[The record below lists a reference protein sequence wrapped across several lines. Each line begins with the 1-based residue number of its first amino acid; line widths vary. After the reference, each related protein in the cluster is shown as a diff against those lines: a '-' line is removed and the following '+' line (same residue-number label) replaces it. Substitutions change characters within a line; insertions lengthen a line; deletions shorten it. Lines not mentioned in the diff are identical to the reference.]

1 MRAPRSAA
9 RNGINMKPRAGFTL
23 IELLVVIMIVSIL
36 MGVGVPSYKY
46 MTNSNRLS
54 AEVNGLL
61 GDMQMA
67 RSEAIKQGLSV
78 TVCASQNQ
86 TSCSQ
91 SSDWSSG
98 WIVFTDPGDVG
109 VRDGNEPILRAQK
122 ALHLGD
128 KLFDTA
134 GTLSSATFNRA
145 GFLSFTG
152 LTVDAVTLT
161 LHDDQA
167 IAAHTRC
174 LWIASQGLMTTQTP
188 ATDAGCK

>member
-1 MRAPRSAA
+1 
-9 RNGINMKPRAGFTL
+9 MKPYAGFTL
-23 IELLVVIMIVSIL
+23 IELLVVIMIVGIL

-61 GDMQMA
+61 GDMQLA
-67 RSEAIKQGLSV
+67 RSEAIKQGVSV
-78 TVCASQNQ
+78 TVCASQDQ
-86 TSCSQ
+86 ASCSQ
-91 SSDWSSG
+91 LSDWSSG
-98 WIVFTDPGDVG
+98 WIVFADPAGVG
-109 VRDGNEPILRAQK
+109 VRDANEAILRAQK
-122 ALHLGD
+122 ALHPGD

-134 GTLSSATFNRA
+134 GTLASATFNRA

-152 LTVDAVTLT
+152 APVDGVTLT
-161 LHDDQA
+161 LHDDRA
-167 IAAHTRC
+167 VADHTRC

>member
-1 MRAPRSAA
+1 
-9 RNGINMKPRAGFTL
+9 MKPSAGFTM

-46 MTNSNRLS
+46 VTNSNRLS

-61 GDMQMA
+61 GDMQLA
-67 RSEAIKQGLSV
+67 RSEAIRQGLPV
-78 TVCASQNQ
+78 TVCASQDQ
-86 TSCSQ
+86 VSCSQ
-91 SSDWSSG
+91 SSDWASG
-98 WIVFTDPGDVG
+98 WIVFTDPAAVG
-109 VRDGNEPILRAQK
+109 VRDADEQILRARK
-122 ALHLGD
+122 ALHPGD

-152 LTVDAVTLT
+152 APGDGVTLT
-161 LHDDQA
+161 LHDDRA
-167 IAAHTRC
+167 VAEHTRC

-188 ATDAGCK
+188 VTQAGCK

>member
-1 MRAPRSAA
+1 
-9 RNGINMKPRAGFTL
+9 MKPYAGFTL

-36 MGVGVPSYKY
+36 MGVGVPSYRY
-46 MTNSNRLS
+46 VTNSNRLS

-61 GDMQMA
+61 GDMQLA
-67 RSEAIKQGLSV
+67 RSEAMKQGVYV
-78 TVCASQNQ
+78 TVCASKDQV
-86 TSCSQ
+86 SCSQ
-91 SSDWSSG
+91 LSDWSSG

-109 VRDGNEPILRAQK
+109 VRDADETILRTQK
-122 ALHLGD
+122 ALHPGD
-128 KLFDTA
+128 RLFDTA

-152 LTVDAVTLT
+152 VPVDGVTLT
-161 LHDDQA
+161 LHDDRA
-167 IAAHTRC
+167 DADHTRC

>member
-1 MRAPRSAA
+1 
-9 RNGINMKPRAGFTL
+9 MKPQAGFTM

-46 MTNSNRLS
+46 VTSSNRLS

-61 GDMQMA
+61 GDMQLA

-78 TVCASQNQ
+78 TVCASQDQ
-86 TSCSQ
+86 ASCSK

-98 WIVFTDPGDVG
+98 WIVFTDLGDVG
-109 VRDGNEPILRAQK
+109 VRDGDEPILRTGK
-122 ALHLGD
+122 ALHPGD
-128 KLFDTA
+128 KLLDTA

-152 LTVDAVTLT
+152 LPVDGVTLT
-161 LHDDQA
+161 LHDEQA
-167 IAAHTRC
+167 NADHTRC
-174 LWIASQGLMTTQTP
+174 LWIASQGLMSTQTP